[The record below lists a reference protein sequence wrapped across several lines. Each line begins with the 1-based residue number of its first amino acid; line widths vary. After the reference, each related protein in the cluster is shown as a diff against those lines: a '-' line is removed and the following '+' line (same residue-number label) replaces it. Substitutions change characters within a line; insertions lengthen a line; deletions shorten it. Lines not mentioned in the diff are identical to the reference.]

1 MTVRSLPSTLG
12 DPVMMIYLSFLLQ
25 QELRT
30 PVKDQGS
37 TARMKAVRCNG
48 KMVAVSVNLQ
58 LRCWSVLLSCARS
71 VWDCLTEGERVS
83 WDRGAIAGPLRDA
96 AKGVFNGFVWYIT
109 CATVC
114 QMLKTQEWKEQA
126 TVMDFPLLAESSD
139 YKLHPGACQINSLR
153 ENMTYT
159 RAKTLH

>member
-37 TARMKAVRCNG
+37 TVHMKAVRCNG

-58 LRCWSVLLSCARS
+58 LRC
-71 VWDCLTEGERVS
+71 
-83 WDRGAIAGPLRDA
+83 
-96 AKGVFNGFVWYIT
+96 
-109 CATVC
+109 
-114 QMLKTQEWKEQA
+114 
-126 TVMDFPLLAESSD
+126 
-139 YKLHPGACQINSLR
+139 
-153 ENMTYT
+153 
-159 RAKTLH
+159 